1 MEKVKQIKLIEQPK
15 KTLDLVSRT
24 SLLCLV
30 VFIVLVLIMM
40 VVLVEMIIALANI
53 VLDHAVVLQISV
65 ERISRV
71 S

>member
-1 MEKVKQIKLIEQPK
+1 MSSQK

-30 VFIVLVLIMM
+30 VFIVLVLTMM

-53 VLDHAVVLQISV
+53 ILEHHAVVLQITV

-71 S
+71 P